1 MEKEKLQSLLI
12 DYIDEKLNEADRSL
26 VEQELASNEEAYAM
40 YEQFREVIQ
49 LMEKSSSLE
58 PGTSLK
64 RSFDK
69 ALKAE
74 LDGIARLKASLP
86 TGQGKVVSFQTYAYR
101 IAAGVVFVMLGV
113 SIGYQVNKSYRQEQE
128 LARLQSEMNATKQ
141 MMMAMLD
148 NQQSASQRMVGTTVA
163 YKMIKMDDEIV
174 TALAKSMNEDPNTN
188 VRLAAM
194 EALSKFYK
202 ESGVHK
208 VLVQSLSTQKDPV
221 VQIALIQLLV
231 QMKERGVVKELEKIA
246 DDPVTLKAVKD
257 EAYNGI
263 LKLS

>member
-1 MEKEKLQSLLI
+1 MEREKLETLLI
-12 DYIDEKLNEADRSL
+12 DYIDGKLNEADRSL
-26 VEQELASNEEAYAM
+26 VEQELSKSEEAYVM
-40 YEQFREVIQ
+40 YEQLREVIQ
-49 LMEKSSSLE
+49 VMEKSSLLE
-58 PGTSLK
+58 PRTSLK
-64 RSFDK
+64 RSFDQ

-74 LDGIARLKASLP
+74 LESIQKP
-86 TGQGKVVSFQTYAYR
+86 KGKVVSFQAYAYR
-101 IAAGVVFVMLGV
+101 IAAGVALVILSV
-113 SIGYQVNKSYRQEQE
+113 SIGYQVNKNYRQEQE

-163 YKMIKMDDEIV
+163 YKMTRMDDEIV

-194 EALSKFYK
+194 DALSKFYDEPAVQK
-202 ESGVHK
+202 A
-208 VLVQSLSTQKDPV
+208 LIQSLSIQKDPV
-221 VQIALIQLLV
+221 VQITLIQLLV
-231 QMKERGVVKELEKIA
+231 QMKEKSVVKELEKIA